1 MKCKNCGAV
10 VNEYET
16 VCPHCGELLKTAN
29 SQEAHNSFLAEL
41 RASQSEGNQKMPND
55 QKPRN
60 QAALGGT
67 KIPSEQQPRTG
78 SGKSWLERVFNFD
91 NIGGKIKTL
100 AKFFCWIGII
110 VAWGVCAVM
119 FVVCLLERELQNL
132 WWIWP
137 LAAVVAPFVIWVGS
151 WATYSLGNFIEND
164 QKRTDSQET
173 IAQALSEK
181 KNNNK

>member
-29 SQEAHNSFLAEL
+29 GQETQNGFLSQL
-41 RASQSEGNQKMPND
+41 RASQNGESPSR
-55 QKPRN
+55 KPQTRPDVKS
-60 QAALGGT
+60 QGS
-67 KIPSEQQPRTG
+67 PEQQPCTSLEENWLKRT
-78 SGKSWLERVFNFD
+78 FNFD

-100 AKFFCWIGII
+100 AQLFCWVGII
-110 VAWGVCAVM
+110 VIWGVCAVM
-119 FVVCLLERELQNL
+119 FVVCLAESELRNL

-164 QKRTDSQET
+164 QKRTDSQEK